1 MVKNLQNEDLCK
13 IGVKLA
19 AHIDADQAVNTYCEA
34 NFGKKL
40 TVYVGMLGALLA
52 GTDSEPYIAIHDFA
66 KVEGA
71 GTSKAMYACIIAVS
85 IQTDEE
91 CADYGPNVV
100 VSAQHQ
106 RLSELMSLIQD
117 SLNTYKGGC
126 QPPTSV
132 ETIVAGPQGDNLN
145 QWTGFIAPT
154 WEISLP
160 LGGKIP
166 F

>member
-1 MVKNLQNEDLCK
+1 M
-13 IGVKLA
+13 
-19 AHIDADQAVNTYCEA
+19 NTYCEA

-71 GTSKAMYACIIAVS
+71 GTSKATYACIIAVS